1 MRTALALA
9 ATLSITALIGAP
21 EPVRAQIT
29 SDPVGTC
36 LTDNTSGRDRK
47 ELVRWIFVAIS
58 QHPDISGLSAVDDVA
73 KQTASEQ
80 AGRLLTRLIAEDCAT
95 EIRAL
100 VRENGPNAISKP
112 FEFLGMVAMQELMN
126 HPNVGGFVGELDKYS
141 DQQKIQ
147 QALTSD

>member
-1 MRTALALA
+1 MRIALALV
-9 ATLSITALIGAP
+9 ATLSTALLAAWP
-21 EPVRAQIT
+21 TPARAQAGN
-29 SDPVGTC
+29 DPVGTC

-58 QHPDISGLSAVDDVA
+58 QHPDISGLSAVDDA
-73 KQTASEQ
+73 ARQTASEQ

-100 VRENGPNAISKP
+100 VRDNGPSAISKP

-126 HPNVGGFVGELDKYS
+126 HPDVGGFVAELDKYS

-147 QALTSD
+147 RALTAE